1 MNEPVSLSHYL
12 DLCQRA
18 LEKNNPEDV
27 NVIYMVLKAQHPE
40 FTHFFKVRFQTTIL
54 NHYLIRD
61 LKSFP
66 APSPDPFT
74 IFPAWEKNNPTW
86 RHKLAEALDF
96 GKVETCADLLKASL
110 EAYASKVQQVNPVN
124 MN

>member
-1 MNEPVSLSHYL
+1 MNGSISLTHYL
-12 DLCQRA
+12 DLCRGA
-18 LEKNNPEDV
+18 LEKNKPEDV
-27 NVIYMVLKAQHPE
+27 NAIYTLLKARHPE

-74 IFPAWEKNNPTW
+74 VFPAWEKNNATW
-86 RHKLAEALDF
+86 RNSLAEALDF

-110 EAYASKVQQVNPVN
+110 ETYASKLQQVNHADIK
-124 MN
+124 

>member
-1 MNEPVSLSHYL
+1 MNGSISLTHYL

-18 LEKNNPEDV
+18 LEINKPEDI
-27 NVIYMVLKAQHPE
+27 NAIYTLLKARHPE
-40 FTHFFKVRFQTTIL
+40 FTRFFKVRFQTTIL

-66 APSPDPFT
+66 APSSDPFT
-74 IFPAWEKNNPTW
+74 VFPSWEKNNATW
-86 RHKLAEALDF
+86 RNSLAEALDF
-96 GKVETCADLLKASL
+96 GKVEICADLLKASL
-110 EAYASKVQQVNPVN
+110 EAYASKLQQVNPAD